1 MTISSLIVECAPE
14 ACDAVAAE
22 LSARDGVEVYGI
34 DAKQGKVVV
43 TVEADGIDESHR
55 IASDFV
61 SIDTVRG
68 VDLVYANIKTYQS
81 DLGFRVFISQFIP
94 SGLFFRH
101 TRLRSPRRAARSTG
115 ADNGSPSR
123 PAACAP

>member
-22 LSARDGVEVYGI
+22 LFMRDGVEVHGI

-55 IASDFV
+55 IASD
-61 SIDTVRG
+61 TVRG
-68 VDLVYANIKTYQS
+68 VDLVYANFE
-81 DLGFRVFISQFIP
+81 DDNLGK
-94 SGLFFRH
+94 
-101 TRLRSPRRAARSTG
+101 
-115 ADNGSPSR
+115 
-123 PAACAP
+123 

>member
-22 LSARDGVEVYGI
+22 LSMCDGI

-68 VDLVYANIKTYQS
+68 VDLVYANFE
-81 DLGFRVFISQFIP
+81 DDNLGK
-94 SGLFFRH
+94 
-101 TRLRSPRRAARSTG
+101 
-115 ADNGSPSR
+115 
-123 PAACAP
+123 

>member
-22 LSARDGVEVYGI
+22 LSARDGVEVHGI

-55 IASDFV
+55 V

-68 VDLVYANIKTYQS
+68 VDLVYANFE
-81 DLGFRVFISQFIP
+81 DDNLGK
-94 SGLFFRH
+94 
-101 TRLRSPRRAARSTG
+101 
-115 ADNGSPSR
+115 
-123 PAACAP
+123 

>member
-22 LSARDGVEVYGI
+22 LSMRDGVEVHGI

-61 SIDTVRG
+61 SIDMVRG
-68 VDLVYANIKTYQS
+68 VDLVYANFE
-81 DLGFRVFISQFIP
+81 DDNLGK
-94 SGLFFRH
+94 
-101 TRLRSPRRAARSTG
+101 
-115 ADNGSPSR
+115 
-123 PAACAP
+123 

>member
-22 LSARDGVEVYGI
+22 LSARDGVEVHGI

-55 IASDFV
+55 IRQFRRRQFGEVGLPWQRSV
-61 SIDTVRG
+61 KG
-68 VDLVYANIKTYQS
+68 V
-81 DLGFRVFISQFIP
+81 G
-94 SGLFFRH
+94 
-101 TRLRSPRRAARSTG
+101 RLRAAWSKL
-115 ADNGSPSR
+115 S
-123 PAACAP
+123 

>member
-22 LSARDGVEVYGI
+22 LSARDGVEVHGI

-43 TVEADGIDESHR
+43 TDGIDESHR

-68 VDLVYANIKTYQS
+68 VDLVYANFE
-81 DLGFRVFISQFIP
+81 DDNLGK
-94 SGLFFRH
+94 
-101 TRLRSPRRAARSTG
+101 
-115 ADNGSPSR
+115 
-123 PAACAP
+123 

>member
-22 LSARDGVEVYGI
+22 LSMRDGVEVHGI

-61 SIDTVRG
+61 HRYGSWRRSCLRQFRRRQFGEVGLPWQRSVRG
-68 VDLVYANIKTYQS
+68 V
-81 DLGFRVFISQFIP
+81 G
-94 SGLFFRH
+94 
-101 TRLRSPRRAARSTG
+101 RLRAAWSKL
-115 ADNGSPSR
+115 S
-123 PAACAP
+123 

>member
-1 MTISSLIVECAPE
+1 MTRDEWIAELRGLLERRGVPASEVADALEYYAEAIDDRVELGLSERQALEEIGSPAQ

-22 LSARDGVEVYGI
+22 LSARDGVEVHGI

-61 SIDTVRG
+61 SIDTVCG
-68 VDLVYANIKTYQS
+68 VDLVYANFE
-81 DLGFRVFISQFIP
+81 DDNLGK
-94 SGLFFRH
+94 
-101 TRLRSPRRAARSTG
+101 
-115 ADNGSPSR
+115 
-123 PAACAP
+123 

>member
-14 ACDAVAAE
+14 ACDAVAVE
-22 LSARDGVEVYGI
+22 LSMRDGVEV
-34 DAKQGKVVV
+34 QGKVVV

-68 VDLVYANIKTYQS
+68 VDLVYANFE
-81 DLGFRVFISQFIP
+81 DDNLGK
-94 SGLFFRH
+94 
-101 TRLRSPRRAARSTG
+101 
-115 ADNGSPSR
+115 
-123 PAACAP
+123 